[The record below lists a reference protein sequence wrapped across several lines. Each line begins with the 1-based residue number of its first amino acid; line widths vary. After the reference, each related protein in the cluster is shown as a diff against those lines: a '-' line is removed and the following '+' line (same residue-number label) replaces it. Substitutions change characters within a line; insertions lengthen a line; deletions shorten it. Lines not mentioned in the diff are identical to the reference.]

1 MNNDYLKAMAQITQ
15 ALREREAFKFE
26 VVLLRIVLSECESR
40 LENATDGPTN
50 DAAEVIR
57 NLGKARKVRDSIL
70 ECLAASEIRM
80 KEVI

>member
-40 LENATDGPTN
+40 LEDATDRP
-50 DAAEVIR
+50 
-57 NLGKARKVRDSIL
+57 GKAGEVRDSIL